1 MKAIRLVLADDHTLV
16 RSGIRMLLN
25 HIRDVEV
32 VGEADNGRDAI
43 AIVEAQK
50 PDVVLMDISM
60 SGMNGLEATGR
71 IVQEFSHVRVIIL
84 SMHSDDAYVLQALR
98 AGARGYLLKDA
109 ASSEL
114 EFALRTVANGKQ
126 YLSPSISKGVIDSYL
141 QKAPEGSAPQERLTP
156 RQREILQLI
165 AEGHSTKEIAYLL
178 KISGKTVETHRTQL
192 MTRLEIRDVA
202 GLVRYAMREG
212 IINPNES

>member
-1 MKAIRLVLADDHTLV
+1 MKPIRLVLADDHTLV

-32 VGEADNGRDAI
+32 VGEAHDGRDAI
-43 AIVEAQK
+43 ATVKALK

-71 IVQEFSHVRVIIL
+71 IVKEFANVRVLIL
-84 SMHSDDAYVLQALR
+84 SMHSDEAYVLRALR
-98 AGARGYLLKDA
+98 AGASGYLLKDA

-114 EFALRTVANGKQ
+114 EFALQTVAKGKQ
-126 YLSPSISKGVIDSYL
+126 YLSPSISKGVIDSCL
-141 QKAPEGSAPQERLTP
+141 KQLPAGSAAEEKLTP

-178 KISGKTVETHRTQL
+178 NISGKTVETHRAQL
-192 MTRLEIRDVA
+192 MARLDIRDVA

-212 IINPNES
+212 IITPNE